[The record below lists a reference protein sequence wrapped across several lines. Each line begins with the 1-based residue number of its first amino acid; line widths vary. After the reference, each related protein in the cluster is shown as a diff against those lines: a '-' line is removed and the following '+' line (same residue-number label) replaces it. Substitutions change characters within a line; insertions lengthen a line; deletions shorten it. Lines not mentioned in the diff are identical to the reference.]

1 MILMTALVFS
11 FSIMNLKAQDV
22 PNGSV
27 SPGSGVTELLPWYR
41 TGNTQ
46 STGTTHNTLG
56 FSTATP
62 IRFCTNNLAR
72 LYIDAAGS
80 IGVNTTAPLQMLHV
94 VEGNVLI
101 SASSNRAPG
110 SVNGSLLFGS
120 DPTTSNPY
128 GKWGI
133 EYVCNSESGYG
144 LNFWRPY
151 NSGTGGNGLMNYV
164 LFLKDNGNIGIGTNN
179 PQAKLSVNGEVL
191 AKSVRVSTS
200 SSYWPDYVFGEDYEM
215 MSLPELEAYVK
226 DNRHLPGVPS
236 AKEIGEQGDVDLGE
250 MNVLL
255 LEKVEELARYAIE
268 LQKQIDEMKK

>member
-1 MILMTALVFS
+1 
-11 FSIMNLKAQDV
+11 
-22 PNGSV
+22 
-27 SPGSGVTELLPWYR
+27 
-41 TGNTQ
+41 
-46 STGTTHNTLG
+46 
-56 FSTATP
+56 
-62 IRFCTNNLAR
+62 
-72 LYIDAAGS
+72 
-80 IGVNTTAPLQMLHV
+80 
-94 VEGNVLI
+94 
-101 SASSNRAPG
+101 
-110 SVNGSLLFGS
+110 
-120 DPTTSNPY
+120 
-128 GKWGI
+128 
-133 EYVCNSESGYG
+133 
-144 LNFWRPY
+144 
-151 NSGTGGNGLMNYV
+151 MNYV

-255 LEKVEELARYAIE
+255 LEKVEELTRYVIE